1 MTKTTPAVPACLS
14 TPYSAKP
21 GQKGGTLI
29 AEAVTTLREHRRLV
43 CDPDAYR
50 PGGCPRCRCP
60 CMHAHDF
67 RERVLVEVE
76 RRTVE
81 TIRRYLCADK
91 GYAATPAGARGG

>member
-1 MTKTTPAVPACLS
+1 
-14 TPYSAKP
+14 
-21 GQKGGTLI
+21 
-29 AEAVTTLREHRRLV
+29 
-43 CDPDAYR
+43 
-50 PGGCPRCRCP
+50 
-60 CMHAHDF
+60 MHAHDF